1 MQGLKEK
8 KRNEI
13 CFSCFFIFRKT
24 SEASLFY
31 AHGRTYE
38 YYEGKTIIIVKKHEI
53 TTEFLCSFDKIHLY
67 PYGRQRCFFEVGVVE
82 LANNDSGVLMINN
95 TNSLKRLPFYEIG
108 QYNVEDWEIETN
120 EKNMVVVSFFLE
132 RNLGRIFTVTYLP
145 TSLMNILNQA
155 VVYIKMENK
164 HDLII
169 TGLKDCFV

>member
-1 MQGLKEK
+1 ML
-8 KRNEI
+8 
-13 CFSCFFIFRKT
+13 
-24 SEASLFY
+24 
-31 AHGRTYE
+31 
-38 YYEGKTIIIVKKHEI
+38 
-53 TTEFLCSFDKIHLY
+53 
-67 PYGRQRCFFEVGVVE
+67 
-82 LANNDSGVLMINN
+82 NN